1 MTTES
6 AAPTTTSPP
15 TAAAAAPAPT
25 APAAATPAQAARPPR
40 PRHWGLRHDCEK
52 YYFIILGTTRP
63 PLHRKLKAWIWNY
76 ELHCIALYR
85 FGQLAMTLWEKS
97 KLLGL
102 LPLAVFL
109 WFQMWARLLF
119 HLEIP
124 HRCRIGPAFHL
135 GHPYGIIIGPTEI
148 GANCNVTHGVT
159 IGMGLSASGRGV
171 PVIGD
176 NVWIGP
182 GSILTGPLH
191 IGDGATISAGS
202 VVSRDVPPRALVA
215 GNPARVINAA
225 FDNTALLG
233 YTMPAAA
240 PTAPASPA
248 TPDAPA

>member
-1 MTTES
+1 VTTET
-6 AAPTTTSPP
+6 AAPP
-15 TAAAAAPAPT
+15 TAPTASPAAAPPAP
-25 APAAATPAQAARPPR
+25 RPPR
-40 PRHWGLRHDCEK
+40 KRHWGLRHDCEK
-52 YYFIILGTTRP
+52 YYFIILGTTHP
-63 PLHRKLKAWIWNY
+63 PLHRKLKAWLWNY

-109 WFQMWARLLF
+109 WSQMWFRLLF

-159 IGMGLSASGRGV
+159 IGMGLGAAGRGV

-182 GSILTGPLH
+182 GAILTGPLH

-202 VVSRDVPPRALVA
+202 VVSRDVPAGALVA
-215 GNPARVINAA
+215 GNPARVISAA
-225 FDNTALLG
+225 FDNTPLLG
-233 YTMPAAA
+233 YTMPAAPA
-240 PTAPASPA
+240 PPAAPA
-248 TPDAPA
+248 APAC